1 MSSRPVRV
9 RGAAADFIRSEA
21 AGGVFLLVAVVVA
34 MVWANFLSGDGYFAF
49 WGTDLTIGVGSL
61 SLTEDLQHWINDA
74 LMAIFFFVVGLEI
87 KRELAVGELNDRRKA
102 ALPVIAAFGGVILPA
117 LIFTAFNAG
126 GGFSEG
132 WAIPMATD
140 IAFAVAVIAL
150 LGPRIPSGVRLL
162 LLTIAIVDDVIAIT
176 VIAVFY
182 TDSISLGWLA
192 FGLAGLGLTVVLRRF
207 GAVSPLWFVPAGIL
221 AWLGFF
227 ESGVHAT
234 IAGVALGLLTPAR
247 PVKGR
252 PVLEGLEH
260 RLHPLT
266 TMVIVP
272 LFALANAGVEF
283 SREIVSDAVASP
295 LFQGI
300 LVGLVVGKLL
310 GIAGSTLLSARL
322 GIARLPS
329 DVSPGHVWGVAALG
343 GIGFT
348 VSLFITGLS
357 FTDRETIEIAK
368 IGVFA
373 GSLVSA
379 GLGSAILL
387 TKTRK
392 RQP

>member
-1 MSSRPVRV
+1 MSSRNPRA
-9 RGAAADFIRSEA
+9 RGAAAEFIRSET
-21 AGGVFLLVAVVVA
+21 AGGVFLLAAVAVA
-34 MVWANFLSGDGYFAF
+34 MIWANFLSGNGYFDF
-49 WGTDLTIGVGSL
+49 WANELTLGIGSL
-61 SLTEDLQHWINDA
+61 SITEDLQHWINDC

-87 KRELAVGELNDRRKA
+87 KRELTVGELNDRRKA
-102 ALPVIAAFGGVILPA
+102 ALPVIAAIGGVLLPA
-117 LIFTAFNAG
+117 LIFLLFNAG
-126 GGFSEG
+126 GEFTDG

-150 LGPRIPSGVRLL
+150 LGSRIPAGVRLL
-162 LLTIAIVDDVIAIT
+162 LLTIAIVDDVIAIA
-176 VIAVFY
+176 VIAIFY

-192 FGLAGLGLTVVLRRF
+192 FGLAGLGLTVVLRRL

-247 PVKGR
+247 PVGGR
-252 PVLEGLEH
+252 PVLENLEH

-283 SREIVSDAVASP
+283 TRDVITDAVASP

-300 LVGLVVGKLL
+300 LMGLVVGKLL
-310 GIAGSTLLSARL
+310 GIAGSTLLSSRL

-329 DVSPGHVWGVAALG
+329 EVTSRHVWGVAALG

-357 FTDRETIEIAK
+357 FTDHETVEIAK

-373 GSLVSA
+373 GSLISA
-379 GLGSAILL
+379 GLGVTILL
-387 TKTRK
+387 R
-392 RQP
+392 RARA

>member
-1 MSSRPVRV
+1 MSSGPGRA

-21 AGGVFLLVAVVVA
+21 AGGVFLLVAVFLA
-34 MVWANFLSGDGYFAF
+34 MIWANVISGDGYFSF
-49 WGTDLTIGVGSL
+49 WGTDLTLGVGSL
-61 SLTEDLQHWINDA
+61 SITEDLQHWINDA

-87 KRELAVGELNDRRKA
+87 KRELTVGELNDRRKA

-117 LIFTAFNAG
+117 LIFIAFNAG
-126 GGFSEG
+126 GAFTEG

-150 LGPRIPSGVRLL
+150 LGSRIPSGVRLL
-162 LLTIAIVDDVIAIT
+162 LLTIAIVDDLIAISVIAI
-176 VIAVFY
+176 FY
-182 TDSISLGWLA
+182 TDSISLDWLA

-207 GAVSPLWFVPAGIL
+207 GAVSPLWFIPAGVL

-252 PVLEGLEH
+252 PVLENLEH
-260 RLHPLT
+260 RLHPWT

-272 LFALANAGVEF
+272 LFALANAGVQF
-283 SREIVSDAVASP
+283 SREVISDAVASP

-310 GIAGSTLLSARL
+310 GIAGSALLSTRL
-322 GIARLPS
+322 GIASLPS
-329 DVSPGHVWGVAALG
+329 EVTRRHVWGVAALG

-357 FTDRETIEIAK
+357 FTDHETVEIAK

-379 GLGSAILL
+379 TLGSATLL
-387 TKTRK
+387 ARTRK
-392 RQP
+392 RKT

>member
-1 MSSRPVRV
+1 MSSRNPRA
-9 RGAAADFIRSEA
+9 RGAAAEFIRSET
-21 AGGVFLLVAVVVA
+21 AGGVFLLAAVAVA
-34 MVWANFLSGDGYFAF
+34 MIWANFLSGTGYFDF
-49 WGTDLTIGVGSL
+49 WANELTLGIGSL
-61 SLTEDLQHWINDA
+61 SITEDLQHWINDC

-87 KRELAVGELNDRRKA
+87 KRELTVGELNDRRKA
-102 ALPVIAAFGGVILPA
+102 ALPVIAAIGGVLLPA
-117 LIFTAFNAG
+117 LIFLLFNAG
-126 GGFSEG
+126 GEFTDG

-150 LGPRIPSGVRLL
+150 LGSRIPAGVRLL
-162 LLTIAIVDDVIAIT
+162 LLTIAIVDDVIAIA
-176 VIAVFY
+176 VIAIFY

-192 FGLAGLGLTVVLRRF
+192 FGLAGLGLTVVLRRL

-247 PVKGR
+247 PVGGR
-252 PVLEGLEH
+252 PVLENLEH

-283 SREIVSDAVASP
+283 TRDVITDAVASP

-300 LVGLVVGKLL
+300 LMGLVVGKLL
-310 GIAGSTLLSARL
+310 GIAGSTLLSSRL

-329 DVSPGHVWGVAALG
+329 EVTSRHVWGVAALG

-357 FTDRETIEIAK
+357 FTDHETVEIAK

-373 GSLVSA
+373 GSLISA
-379 GLGSAILL
+379 GLGVTILL
-387 TKTRK
+387 R
-392 RQP
+392 RARA